1 MAVYD
6 PTDPAFMNGDDRLRE
21 VSAILA
27 AGVLRLCRR
36 SALSP
41 NLSTTYPPVESE
53 QNCLDDS
60 RELRLHGP
68 STVNASREAI
78 SGSYR

>member
-1 MAVYD
+1 MAVHD
-6 PTDPAFMNGDDRLRE
+6 PTDPAFMSDDDRLRE
-21 VSAILA
+21 VSAIFA
-27 AGVLRLCRR
+27 AGVMRLRRR

-41 NLSTTYPPVESE
+41 NPSPTYPPAESE

-68 STVNASREAI
+68 RTVNASREAI